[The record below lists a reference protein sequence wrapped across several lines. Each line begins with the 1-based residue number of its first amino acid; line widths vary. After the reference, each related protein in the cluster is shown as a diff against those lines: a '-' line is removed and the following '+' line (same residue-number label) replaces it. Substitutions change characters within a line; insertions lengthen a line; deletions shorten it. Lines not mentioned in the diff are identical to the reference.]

1 MNTQQILETT
11 FDQMPNHF
19 TSREF
24 AKRARINGLVDD
36 KFYSQGN
43 AANFLHAKAFQTTS
57 NRCWSKTKTVTQSDV
72 QNNIERAIALLKF
85 HGYKIMKQETQ
96 YTEV

>member
-11 FDQMPNHF
+11 FEQMPNHF

-24 AKRARINGLVDD
+24 AKRARINGLVED
-36 KFYSQGN
+36 KFFAQGN
-43 AANFLHAKAFQTTS
+43 AGNFLHARAFQTTS
-57 NRCWSKTKTVTQSDV
+57 NRCWSKSKIETQSEV
-72 QNNIERAIALLKF
+72 QIKIEQAIALLKF